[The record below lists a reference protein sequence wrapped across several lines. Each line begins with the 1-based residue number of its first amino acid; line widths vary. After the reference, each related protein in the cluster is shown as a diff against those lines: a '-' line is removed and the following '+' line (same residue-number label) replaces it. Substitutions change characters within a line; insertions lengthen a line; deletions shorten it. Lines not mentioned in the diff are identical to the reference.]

1 MADGTA
7 TARVGGSAA
16 ADELAVQAREA
27 AIRSQGYWAGVW
39 KRVKRD
45 PVTIACGIILLT
57 MLVAIVFAHVIAP
70 HDPYQGSMIRR
81 LRPVGTPN
89 YPLGTDELGRDMV
102 TRLLFGGR
110 LSWFMGITP
119 VFLAFLI
126 GTTLGV
132 LAGYAGGGVNMLIMR
147 TTDVFYAFPSV
158 LLAIAISGALG
169 GGTLNA
175 IVSLTL
181 VFIPPVIRVA
191 ESVTTGVR
199 NLDFVDAA
207 RASGAGAFTI
217 IRVHILGNVLG
228 PIFVY
233 ATSLVSVSMIL
244 ASGLSFLG
252 LGVTPPEPEWGLMLN
267 TLRTAIYVNPT
278 VAMLPGACI
287 FATSICF
294 NLLSD
299 GLRQAMDVRA

>member
-1 MADGTA
+1 MS
-7 TARVGGSAA
+7 TARPSASAA
-16 ADELAVQAREA
+16 AELAVQAREA
-27 AIRSQGYWAGVW
+27 ATRREGYWAGVR
-39 KRVKRD
+39 KRLARD
-45 PVTIACGIILLT
+45 PVTIACGVILLA
-57 MLVAIVFAHVIAP
+57 MLAAIVFAPLLAP
-70 HDPYQGSMIRR
+70 HDPYQGSMLRR
-81 LRPVGTPN
+81 LRPIGTPN
-89 YPLGTDELGRDMV
+89 YPLGTDELGRDML
-102 TRLLFGGR
+102 TRLLYGGR

-119 VFLAFLI
+119 VVLAFVI
-126 GTTLGV
+126 GTVLGV
-132 LAGYAGGGVNMLIMR
+132 LAGFVGGGVNMLIMR
-147 TTDVFYAFPSV
+147 ATDVFYAFPSV

-169 GGTLNA
+169 AGTMNA
-175 IVSLTL
+175 ILSLTL
-181 VFIPPVIRVA
+181 VFIPPIIRVA

-199 NLDFVDAA
+199 NLDFVEAA
-207 RASGAGAFTI
+207 RASGAGPLTI

-233 ATSLVSVSMIL
+233 ATSLISVSMIL

-267 TLRTAIYVNPT
+267 TLRTAIYVNPG

-287 FATSICF
+287 FATSLCF

>member
-7 TARVGGSAA
+7 ARSAA
-16 ADELAVQAREA
+16 AAELAVQAREA
-27 AIRSQGYWAGVW
+27 AQKSQGYWAGVW
-39 KRVKRD
+39 KRLRRD
-45 PVTIACGIILLT
+45 PVTIACGLILT
-57 MLVAIVFAHVIAP
+57 AMLLAIVFAPLLAP
-70 HDPYQGSMIRR
+70 YDPYQGSMIRR

-89 YPLGTDELGRDMV
+89 YPLGTDELGRDML
-102 TRLLFGGR
+102 TRLIYGGR

-119 VFLAFLI
+119 VVLAFLV
-126 GTTLGV
+126 GTVLGV

-147 TTDVFYAFPSV
+147 ITDVFYAFPSV

-169 GGTLNA
+169 AGTVNA
-175 IVSLTL
+175 ILSLTL

-199 NLDFVDAA
+199 ALDFVEAA
-207 RASGAGAFTI
+207 RASGAGPLTI

-233 ATSLVSVSMIL
+233 ATSLISVSMIL

-267 TLRTAIYVNPT
+267 TLRTAIYINPM